1 MEKGDVEK
9 MRKGIA
15 LTLVLV
21 VVLPMMV
28 VVVAGCGGVSP
39 QEADAKFK
47 SDLQNLQTAFLSLAN
62 PANFANIDSFKS
74 AWKDVGKAYDGVVKS
89 AKDVKNA
96 NISALKKAWDDLSAA
111 IGSINSTQSLTQML
125 DTITKAF
132 QDFQTALQ
140 DLYSPVETNQ

>member
-1 MEKGDVEK
+1 

-62 PANFANIDSFKS
+62 PSNYTNIDSFKS
-74 AWKDVGKAYDGVVKS
+74 AWKNVEKAYDEVVKS

-96 NISALKKAWDDLSAA
+96 NTSALKKAWDDLSAT

>member
-1 MEKGDVEK
+1 

-62 PANFANIDSFKS
+62 PSNYTNIDSFKS
-74 AWKDVGKAYDGVVKS
+74 AWKNVEKAYDEVVKS

-96 NISALKKAWDDLSAA
+96 NISALKKAWDDLSAT